1 MHLIIIIKI
10 KEAINLIVEDI
21 GGLEGGDLG
30 GVE

>member
-1 MHLIIIIKI
+1 MHLIMIIKR
-10 KEAINLIVEDI
+10 KEAINLRVEDI